1 MKKISVIVPLYNT
14 EKYIEE
20 AILSLLNQTIKID
33 QIIVVDD
40 GSTDN
45 GAEIVKKYPQIQLI
59 QKENEGLK
67 KTLNCGLSH
76 ATGDFIG
83 FLDAD
88 DRWKSDKLKV
98 QLDFLVNHPE
108 VDIAFVNSERFKM
121 VNIENGKSLEEK
133 IDVMNGKTLPTG
145 LYRKQVFDIVGI
157 FSIEKQF
164 HNFMEW
170 LDRAQFKNI
179 NMVMINEVLY
189 ERRIHDS
196 NMGIVE
202 KQNQREQYLAT
213 LKAALDRKRS
223 QENKSNEGE

>member
-1 MKKISVIVPLYNT
+1 MGKISVIVPLYNT

-20 AILSLLNQTIKID
+20 AILSLLNQTTKID

-45 GAEIVKKYPQIQLI
+45 GAEIVKKYPQVELI

-67 KTLNCGLSH
+67 KTLNCGLSY
-76 ATGDFIG
+76 AMGDFIG

-88 DRWKSDKLKV
+88 DRWRKDKLKV
-98 QLDFLVNHPE
+98 QLDFLEHHPE

-121 VNIENGKSLEEK
+121 VKTETGQSLEER

-145 LYRKQVFDIVGI
+145 LYRKQVFDKVGI
-157 FSIEKQF
+157 FSVENQF

-170 LDRAQFKNI
+170 LDRAQFNKI
-179 NMVMINEVLY
+179 NMEMIPEVLY

-202 KQNQREQYLAT
+202 KQNQRDQYLAT
-213 LKAALDRKRS
+213 LKASLDRRRKES
-223 QENKSNEGE
+223 

>member
-1 MKKISVIVPLYNT
+1 MSKISVIVPLNNT
-14 EKYIEE
+14 ELYIEE

-40 GSTDN
+40 GSIDR
-45 GAEIVKKYPQIQLI
+45 GAEIVKKYPQVELI

-76 ATGDFIG
+76 AMGDFIG

-88 DRWKSDKLKV
+88 DRWRKDKLKV
-98 QLDFLVNHPE
+98 QLDFLENHPE

-121 VNIENGKSLEEK
+121 IKTETGESLEER

-145 LYRKQVFDIVGI
+145 LYRKQVFDKVGV
-157 FSIEKQF
+157 FSVENQF

-170 LDRAQFKNI
+170 LDRAQFNKI
-179 NMVMINEVLY
+179 NMEMIPEVLY

-202 KQNQREQYLAT
+202 KQRQREQYLAT
-213 LKAALDRKRS
+213 LKASLDRRRKES
-223 QENKSNEGE
+223 

>member
-1 MKKISVIVPLYNT
+1 MKTPTISAIIPLYNT
-14 EKYIEE
+14 EKYIEQ
-20 AILSLLNQTIKID
+20 AIQSLLNQTIKID

-45 GAEIVKKYPQIQLI
+45 GAEIVKKYPQIELI

-88 DRWKSDKLKV
+88 DRWKTDKLKV
-98 QLDFLVNHPE
+98 QLDYLVDHPE
-108 VDIAFVNSERFKM
+108 VDVAFVNSERFKM
-121 VNIENGKSLEEK
+121 VKLENGKSLEEK
-133 IDVMNGKTLPTG
+133 IDVMSGKTLPTG
-145 LYRKQVFDIVGI
+145 LYRKQVFDVVGV
-157 FSIEKQF
+157 FSVENQF

-196 NMGIVE
+196 NMGVLE
-202 KQNQREQYLAT
+202 KDKQREQYLAT
-213 LKAALDRKRS
+213 LKASLDRRRAEEK
-223 QENKSNEGE
+223 K

>member
-20 AILSLLNQTIKID
+20 AILSLLNQTINID

-45 GAEIVKKYPQIQLI
+45 GAEIVKKYPKIELI

-76 ATGDFIG
+76 ATGDIIG

-88 DRWKSDKLKV
+88 DRWKTDKLKV
-98 QLDFLVNHPE
+98 QLDYLVNHPD
-108 VDIAFVNSERFKM
+108 VDVAFVNSERFKM
-121 VNIENGKSLEEK
+121 VKLENGKSHEEK
-133 IDVMNGKTLPTG
+133 IDVMSGKTLPTG
-145 LYRKQVFDIVGI
+145 LYRKKVFDVVGV
-157 FSIEKQF
+157 FSVENQF

-196 NMGIVE
+196 NMGIIN
-202 KQNQREQYLAT
+202 KDSQREQYLAT
-213 LKAALDRKRS
+213 LKASLDRRRA
-223 QENKSNEGE
+223 QENNK

>member
-1 MKKISVIVPLYNT
+1 MGKISVIVPLYNT

-45 GAEIVKKYPQIQLI
+45 GAEIVKKYPQVELI

-76 ATGDFIG
+76 AMGDFIG

-88 DRWKSDKLKV
+88 DRWRKDKLKV
-98 QLDFLVNHPE
+98 QLDFLENHPE

-121 VNIENGKSLEEK
+121 IKTETGESLEER

-145 LYRKQVFDIVGI
+145 LYRKQVFDKVGI
-157 FSIEKQF
+157 FSVENQF

-170 LDRAQFKNI
+170 LDRAQFNKI
-179 NMVMINEVLY
+179 NMEMIPEVLY

-202 KQNQREQYLAT
+202 KQNQRDQYLAT
-213 LKAALDRKRS
+213 LKASLDRRRKES
-223 QENKSNEGE
+223 

>member
-1 MKKISVIVPLYNT
+1 MEKISVIVPLYNT

-20 AILSLLNQTIKID
+20 AILSLLNQTTKID

-45 GAEIVKKYPQIQLI
+45 GAEIVKKYPQVELI

-67 KTLNCGLSH
+67 KTLNCGLSY
-76 ATGDFIG
+76 AMGDFIG

-88 DRWKSDKLKV
+88 DRWRKDKLKV
-98 QLDFLVNHPE
+98 QLDFLEHHPE

-121 VNIENGKSLEEK
+121 VKTETGQSLEER

-145 LYRKQVFDIVGI
+145 LYRKQVFDKVGI
-157 FSIEKQF
+157 FSVENQF

-170 LDRAQFKNI
+170 LDRAQFNKI
-179 NMVMINEVLY
+179 NMEMIPEVLY

-202 KQNQREQYLAT
+202 KQNQRDQYLAT
-213 LKAALDRKRS
+213 LKASLDRRRKES
-223 QENKSNEGE
+223 

>member
-1 MKKISVIVPLYNT
+1 M
-14 EKYIEE
+14 
-20 AILSLLNQTIKID
+20 
-33 QIIVVDD
+33 VDD

-45 GAEIVKKYPQIQLI
+45 GAEIVKKYPQIELI

-76 ATGDFIG
+76 AKGDFIG

-88 DRWKSDKLKV
+88 DRWKTEKLKV

-121 VNIENGKSLEEK
+121 VKTENGKSIEERL
-133 IDVMNGKTLPTG
+133 DVMNGKTLPTG
-145 LYRKQVFDIVGI
+145 LYRKQVFDKVGV
-157 FSIEKQF
+157 FSVENQF

-170 LDRAQFKNI
+170 LDRAQFNNI
-179 NMVMINEVLY
+179 NMQMIHEVLY

-202 KQNQREQYLAT
+202 KQSQRDQYLAT
-213 LKAALDRKRS
+213 LKASLDRRR
-223 QENKSNEGE
+223 QGN